1 MSFLAVGP
9 CWVEAEGSEA
19 ISTHLCDVELSE
31 GSVPTVAFAELSL
44 AKPGKADGPVCL
56 VVQAEWR

>member
-1 MSFLAVGP
+1 M
-9 CWVEAEGSEA
+9 EAEGSEA

-56 VVQAEWR
+56 VVQAEWW